1 MTMETMITTEPCNW
15 CGCGTETYV
24 EGMVT
29 EDNKN
34 KKKTNDI
41 ITG

>member
-15 CGCGTETYV
+15 CGCNETYV